1 MVDCEDTAHGESPL
15 ENHFSRQSILPK
27 TIMKIDI
34 KDFEYNGDKKFKIK
48 KTPTKI
54 KDFYESEEQYEL
66 LIAEIK
72 DKIDKLQSL
81 MYADNRYA
89 MLIMLQAS
97 DAAGKDGTIRAVL
110 SGVNPAGI
118 AVHSFKRPTS
128 EELDHDFMWRNM
140 LKMPERGK
148 MVFHNRSYYEE
159 LLVVKVHPEILI
171 NSEKIPTEFTKDLD
185 KVWAHRYEDIRN
197 YEKYLNRNGIIVL
210 KIYLNVSKKV
220 QGERLIERIQDPTK
234 NWKFEEGDV
243 KERDFWNDYQSAYEE
258 MVNQTAAKYAPW
270 YVIPADDKKNM
281 RLIVSS
287 IILHHLKS
295 IDMKYPAADEAR
307 QATLEQLIKVIEQ
320 QNG

>member
-1 MVDCEDTAHGESPL
+1 
-15 ENHFSRQSILPK
+15 
-27 TIMKIDI
+27 MKIDI
-34 KDFEYNGDKKFKIK
+34 KEFEYNGEKKFKIK
-48 KTPTKI
+48 KTATKI
-54 KDFYESEEQYEL
+54 KDFYESEQEYEL
-66 LIAEIK
+66 QIAEIK

-118 AVHSFKRPTS
+118 AVHSFKRPTA

-140 LKMPERGK
+140 MKMPERGK

-159 LLVVKVHPEILI
+159 LLVVKVHPEILL

-185 KVWAHRYEDIRN
+185 KVWEHRYEDIRN

-258 MVNQTAAKYAPW
+258 MVNQTAAKHAPW

-287 IILHHLKS
+287 IILHHLKAV
-295 IDMKYPAADEAR
+295 DMKYPEADEAR

>member
-1 MVDCEDTAHGESPL
+1 
-15 ENHFSRQSILPK
+15 
-27 TIMKIDI
+27 MKIDI
-34 KDFEYNGDKKFKIK
+34 KDFEYNGEKKFKIK
-48 KTPTKI
+48 NSLTKI
-54 KDFYESEEQYEL
+54 KDFYESEEEYEL
-66 LIAEIK
+66 IITEIK

-140 LKMPERGK
+140 MKMPERGK

-159 LLVVKVHPEILI
+159 LLVVKVHPEILL
-171 NSEKIPTEFTKDLD
+171 NSEKIPTEFTNDLD
-185 KVWAHRYEDIRN
+185 KVWEHRYEDIRN
-197 YEKYLNRNGIIVL
+197 YEKYLNRNGTIVL

-220 QGERLIERIQDPTK
+220 QAERLIERIQDPTK
-234 NWKFEEGDV
+234 NWKFEDGDV
-243 KERDFWNDYQSAYEE
+243 KEREFWNEYQSAYED
-258 MVNQTAAKYAPW
+258 MVNQTAAKHAPW
-270 YVIPADDKKNM
+270 YVVPADDKKNM

-295 IDMKYPAADEAR
+295 IDMEYPEADELR
-307 QATLEQLIKVIEQ
+307 QAALKQLIKVIEQ
-320 QNG
+320 QNE